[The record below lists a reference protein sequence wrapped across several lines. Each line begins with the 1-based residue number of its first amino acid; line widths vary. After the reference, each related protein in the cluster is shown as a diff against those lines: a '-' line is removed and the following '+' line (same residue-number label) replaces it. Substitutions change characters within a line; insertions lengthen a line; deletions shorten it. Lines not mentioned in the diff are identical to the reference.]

1 MNIRE
6 YYKILPVLLLYLV
19 ITLQSAAQV
28 VVERSKDKVIISGT
42 AYYMHQVKKG
52 ETAWSISKAY
62 GITVEELT
70 KENPPALYGINEGQ
84 LLRIPYRDVP
94 ENQPEQMVIV
104 KTPRDDSKYIYHTLQ
119 PGETVYALSRLYGVS
134 ENEITSANPGIDIN
148 KLPVGAEI
156 AVPRR
161 EFMTGRHEFEVQEKT
176 PVFHKVVRGESLSSI
191 AEQYGV
197 TLRELRREN
206 RNIRFPQ
213 VGDYIRIPVIA
224 QQKTEVPDLL
234 LADSLAFTAEPHEL
248 LPTPSA
254 YTPVENLKGSM
265 DIAVLLPFYLEEN
278 DVRADIDSS
287 NIVKGKR
294 TYKTISR
301 PDEWIYPGSIGF
313 LEMYEGIL
321 LAADKLRTL
330 GLDLNIHVFD
340 IKSDTIE
347 VTRLLHE
354 NKLSKMDLIIGPV
367 YSHNLVAVAAYASK
381 LGIPIVSPVPLMNNS
396 ALIDN
401 ASLFMANSSL
411 EVAQNAIA
419 RKITEYYNDNF
430 VFIHADTSG
439 SDPGIKYFKGKILS
453 ELSNRL
459 PFEEIKFK
467 EFLFYSRS
475 VFNNDSINRLSQA
488 LSEDY
493 GNVIIIASE
502 NSPIISEILMDIHAL
517 TKDYEIKVF
526 GYPAM
531 RALDNLDPKYLFD
544 LDVLIYS
551 PYWIDYLKQDVK
563 EFNAN
568 FRKKFSTEPAELS
581 YAWQGYDIAY
591 FFISGLAV
599 HGKKFISHPEIHN
612 PDLLQTRFDFRRKT
626 INDGFENQNLFPVR
640 YTNDYEIILISEYE
654 PLQE

>member
-6 YYKILPVLLLYLV
+6 YYKILPVLLFYLV

-28 VVERSKDKVIISGT
+28 VVERSKDRVIISGT

-94 ENQPEQMVIV
+94 ENQPEKMVIV

-321 LAADKLRTL
+321 LAADKLHAL